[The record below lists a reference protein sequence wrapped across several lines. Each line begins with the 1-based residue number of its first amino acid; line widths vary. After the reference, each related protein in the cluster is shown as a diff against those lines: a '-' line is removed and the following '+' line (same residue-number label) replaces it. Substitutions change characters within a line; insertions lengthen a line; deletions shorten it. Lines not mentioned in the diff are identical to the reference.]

1 MTYLCWPVSDGEMSA
16 GPFPPLGLNYIA
28 ALPTATPRRFSN
40 SFLHRSPPQSKG
52 KKPLTDCC
60 SPPLIQK
67 DASQLQL
74 NHQER
79 LWYRC
84 IIRNESSF
92 MGRKERQEDWVAL
105 KFQGSKNKGSLDSHG
120 SWWESVGGRLSTTN
134 YSWAADWSLGCRR
147 LTLAPVNQHKWLQ
160 NHPPQTVSVILQ
172 PQVSVGP
179 LQTVTRAAA
188 VLLIYLNFGFEAAFE
203 SFGLC

>member
-1 MTYLCWPVSDGEMSA
+1 MKMDSGKQFQLLSVVANPQSVLNNWEKNVLAMTYLCWWPVSDGEMSA
-16 GPFPPLGLNYIA
+16 GRFPPLGLNYIA

-40 SFLHRSPPQSKG
+40 SFLHRSPPSKG
-52 KKPLTDCC
+52 RKPLTDCC
-60 SPPLIQK
+60 TPPLIQK
-67 DASQLQL
+67 DALQLQL

-134 YSWAADWSLGCRR
+134 PPTRTIPGLQTGAWAADG
-147 LTLAPVNQHKWLQ
+147 
-160 NHPPQTVSVILQ
+160 
-172 PQVSVGP
+172 
-179 LQTVTRAAA
+179 
-188 VLLIYLNFGFEAAFE
+188 
-203 SFGLC
+203 